1 MTVLT
6 AWDSVTRLIALYAAT
21 GCLENEQAQ
30 SVLLISPPGQ
40 GKSEMIR
47 RFVHLPSVQLI
58 TDMTQFGIRHT
69 LEQDET
75 RQLRHVAITEMDR
88 IFGRDRAT
96 RSTTLSLLT
105 NLMTGDVGKERVG
118 NKEYDFTGR
127 QLGVIAAMTSDQYR
141 YNAGEMA
148 SSGMLSRFQ
157 VILTEREE
165 EERRRVVSNMIHGRK
180 LDLTPIDWSALRKRA
195 TVTYSPAIAQEVN
208 DFLEAHPNFPQGE
221 RFVGRFLVLLRATA
235 WLNGRTAVT
244 SYDLDVL
251 KLFSPYFTDK
261 RFVRIEWPYHY
272 TRNGAR

>member
-6 AWDSVTRLIALYAAT
+6 AWDSTTRLIALYAAT

-47 RFVHLPSVQLI
+47 RFVHLPSVQLL

-69 LEQDET
+69 LEADQN

-88 IFGRDRAT
+88 IFGRDSAT

-105 NLMTGDVGKERVG
+105 NLMTGDVGKEMIG
-118 NKEYDFTGR
+118 NKEYDLTGR
-127 QLGVIAAMTSDQYR
+127 QIGVIAAMTTDQYR
-141 YNAGEMA
+141 FHKGEMT

-157 VILTEREE
+157 VIATERTD
-165 EERRRVVSNMIHGRK
+165 EERRRVVTNMIYGRK
-180 LDLTPIDWSALRKRA
+180 LDLTQINWAALYKRA
-195 TVTYSPAIAQEVN
+195 VVTIDHPISVRVHEFI
-208 DFLEAHPNFPQGE
+208 EAHPNFPQGE
-221 RFVGRFLVLLRATA
+221 RFVGRFLILLKATA
-235 WLNGRTAVT
+235 WLNGRTQVT
-244 SYDLDVL
+244 DYDLDVL

-261 RFVRIEWPYHY
+261 RFVQLEWPFHY
-272 TRNGAR
+272 TRNNRR